1 MPATI
6 THVVK
11 QFQQQWTNQL
21 APEAILTAWRGVA
34 YEWRERTLNPVTT
47 IQLFLVQILHGNT
60 ACRGLYS
67 SRTETWEVEFCCE
80 MTGGS

>member
-1 MPATI
+1 MRATI

-34 YEWRERTLNPVTT
+34 YTYCM
-47 IQLFLVQILHGNT
+47 ILRNF
-60 ACRGLYS
+60 RGGRHL
-67 SRTETWEVEFCCE
+67 RVR
-80 MTGGS
+80 

>member
-21 APEAILTAWRGVA
+21 APEAILTAWPSENERVMSGKVA
-34 YEWRERTLNPVTT
+34 
-47 IQLFLVQILHGNT
+47 ILPP
-60 ACRGLYS
+60 
-67 SRTETWEVEFCCE
+67 EVESKTTVCG
-80 MTGGS
+80 TSSNTLVHAISKG